1 MFAENKQK
9 SMKVLFIDSTHRR
22 LGELLEAAGFSCTY
36 AYNKSKEEILA
47 LFPQFDG
54 FVIRSKFKLTKEN
67 LDLATNLKFIARVGA
82 GLENIDVAYAES
94 KGICCYNAPEGNRD
108 AVGEHAVGMLLALF
122 NNLYRCHWEVRHGKW
137 RREANRG
144 VEIMGKTVGIIGY
157 GNMGGAFAR
166 RLKGFGCKVIA
177 YDKYKTNY
185 SDDYCEAKELDELF
199 ETCDIL
205 SLHVPQT
212 PETIYMVNDAFLSK
226 FKKPIYLINTAR
238 GKIVCIA
245 DLVKHLKSGKVKG
258 ACLDVLEYE
267 KTSFEDLHAN
277 NMPEDFEYL
286 IHADNVLLSPHVG
299 GWTHESNVKLAE
311 VLAKKII
318 KDFSK

>member
-1 MFAENKQK
+1 
-9 SMKVLFIDSTHRR
+9 MKILFIDSTHPC
-22 LGELLEAAGFSCTY
+22 LGEILEQAGFDCTY
-36 AYNKSKEEILA
+36 AYHKSKEEILA
-47 LFPQFDG
+47 LFPYFEG
-54 FVIRSKFKLTKEN
+54 FVIRSKIKLTKTE

-82 GLENIDVAYAES
+82 GLENIDVEYAES
-94 KGICCYNAPEGNRD
+94 KGIVCYNAPEGNRD

-122 NNLYRCHWEVRHGKW
+122 NNLYRCNWEVRNGKW

-144 VEIMGKTVGIIGY
+144 IEIMGKTVGIIGY
-157 GNMGGAFAR
+157 GNMGSAFAR
-166 RLKGFGCKVIA
+166 RLSGFGCKVIA

-185 SDDYCEAKELDELF
+185 TDAYCEEKELADLF
-199 ETCDIL
+199 EQCDIL

-212 PETIYMVNDAFLSK
+212 PETIYMVNDSFLSQ

-238 GKIVCIA
+238 GKVVCIA
-245 DLVKHLKSGKVKG
+245 DLVKHLKSGQVKG

-277 NMPEDFEYL
+277 NMPEAFEYL
-286 IHADNVLLSPHVG
+286 IGADNVLLSPHVG

-311 VLAKKII
+311 VLAHKII
-318 KDFSK
+318 KQFG